1 MKRWA
6 FLLWRLLLPLLSLDS
21 RKWNKEGNGTPLQYS
36 CLKNPMDGGAWWAA
50 VHGVTK
56 SRTRLSY
63 FTFTFQ
69 FHELDEEMATHSSV
83 LAWRI
88 PGTRGPGG
96 LPSVGLHRV
105 GHNWSDLAAAAESG
119 SHSVVSDF
127 LWSMDYTVDGILQ
140 ARILE
145 WVAFSFSRGSSQ
157 PRDRTQVSCIA
168 GGFFVQLSHKGSPRI
183 LEWVAYPF
191 ASGSSWP
198 RIRQWKGSLLC
209 FSGGSVLSTQGNHCY
224 ECLLCDSWQICS
236 SHICAYVCMCDS
248 AFFVLMMVC
257 VHARSLPL
265 CPTLCNPMDCSPP
278 GSLCPWDAP
287 GKNTGVGCSAL
298 LQGMFPTQGSNL
310 HLFHLPALAG
320 GFFTANTTWEALMTV
335 YFTSFRQDCM
345 VPFLTR

>member
-1 MKRWA
+1 MAPHSSTLAWKIPWTEEPDGLQSMGSLRVGHDWA
-6 FLLWRLLLPLLSLDS
+6 TSLTLFS
-21 RKWNKEGNGTPLQYS
+21 SMNWTRKWQPTPVFLPGEFQGR
-36 CLKNPMDGGAWWAA
+36 GG
-50 VHGVTK
+50 
-56 SRTRLSY
+56 
-63 FTFTFQ
+63 
-69 FHELDEEMATHSSV
+69 M
-83 LAWRI
+83 
-88 PGTRGPGG
+88 
-96 LPSVGLHRV
+96 VGCHLWDCRV

-145 WVAFSFSRGSSQ
+145 WVAFSFSRWSSQ

-191 ASGSSWP
+191 TSGSSWP

-224 ECLLCDSWQICS
+224 ECLLCNSWQICS
-236 SHICAYVCMCDS
+236 SHMCAYVCMCDS
-248 AFFVLMMVC
+248 AFFMLMMVC
-257 VHARSLPL
+257 VHARSLLL
-265 CPTLCNPMDCSPP
+265 CPTLCNPMDCSPS